1 MAHFAELD
9 ENNFVTRVIVVN
21 DEDCLDDAGHESEAV
36 GIAFCQT
43 LFGQNT
49 RWVQTSYNSSIRRMY
64 AGEGF
69 YYDAN
74 LDVFVEPKPD
84 DSWSYNAET
93 GAWFDPDTAPGGLT
107 YELVQAAIVPTD
119 EDILAQMQASKGA

>member
-1 MAHFAELD
+1 MSHFAQLN
-9 ENNFVTRVIVVN
+9 ENGVVLNVIVVN
-21 DEDCLDDAGHESEAV
+21 NDDIGDLSFPESEPV
-36 GIAFCQT
+36 GVAFCQS
-43 LFGQNT
+43 LFGAET
-49 RWVQTSYNSSIRRMY
+49 IWKQTSYNASFRRIY

-69 YYDAN
+69 YYDPN

-93 GAWFDPDTAPGGLT
+93 GAWFDPDTVPGGSI
-107 YELVQAAIVPTD
+107 YEMVQVAVVPTD

>member
-9 ENNFVTRVIVVN
+9 ENNFVLRVIVVN
-21 DEDCLDDAGHESEAV
+21 NENCLDESDQESESV
-36 GIAFCQT
+36 GIVFCQS

-49 RWVQTSYNSSIRRMY
+49 RWVQTSYNASFRRMY

-84 DSWSYNAET
+84 DSWSYNAEI
-93 GAWFDPDTAPGGLT
+93 GAWFDPDIVLGGAI
-107 YELVQAAIVPTD
+107 YEQVQSAVIPTD
-119 EDILAQMQASKGA
+119 EDILAQMQASKGE

>member
-9 ENNFVTRVIVVN
+9 KNNFVLRVIVVN
-21 DEDCLDDAGHESEAV
+21 DEDCLDENDQKREDV
-36 GIAFCQT
+36 GIAFCQS

-64 AGEGF
+64 AGKGC

-74 LDVFVEPKPD
+74 LNVFVEPKPD

-93 GAWFDPDTAPGGLT
+93 GVWFDPDTVPGGT
-107 YELVQAAIVPTD
+107 IYEQVQAAVVPTD
-119 EDILAQMQASKGA
+119 EDILAQMQASKGE

>member
-1 MAHFAELD
+1 
-9 ENNFVTRVIVVN
+9 
-21 DEDCLDDAGHESEAV
+21 
-36 GIAFCQT
+36 
-43 LFGQNT
+43 
-49 RWVQTSYNSSIRRMY
+49 MY

-84 DSWSYNAET
+84 DSWSYNAEI
-93 GAWFDPDTAPGGLT
+93 GAWFDPDTVPGGTT
-107 YELVQAAIVPTD
+107 YEQVQAAVVPTD

>member
-9 ENNFVTRVIVVN
+9 ENNFVLRVIVVN
-21 DEDCLDDAGHESEAV
+21 NEDCLGGSGHESEAV

-43 LFGQNT
+43 LFGQDT
-49 RWVQTSYNSSIRRMY
+49 RWVQTSYNSSIRRIY

-69 YYDAN
+69 YYDTN

-93 GAWFDPDTAPGGLT
+93 GSWFDPDTVPGGTT
-107 YELVQAAIVPTD
+107 YEQVQSAAVPTD
-119 EDILAQMQASKGA
+119 EDILAQMQSSKGE